1 MRMSLLCPKPQ
12 AHKEHAGI
20 ALQEV
25 FDLEI
30 SCVWNRKTT
39 QDFNRQIKQAL
50 GMSDGI

>member
-20 ALQEV
+20 ALQEA